1 MDIRKY
7 KHSDKK
13 ALEVLLKSVF
23 PDSADHNEPSKVIA
37 AKLKVD
43 DLIWVA
49 ETEGEIIGCCIGGYD
64 GVRGWL
70 YEVSVLNQYRR
81 RGVGAK
87 LVEEVVSQL
96 KALGCVKVNLQVRAD
111 NAEVV
116 NFYKTL
122 GFNTEER
129 LSMGVLLD

>member
-7 KHSDKK
+7 KDSDKK
-13 ALEVLLKSVF
+13 GLEDLLKSVF

-37 AKLKVD
+37 AKLNVD

-49 ETEGEIIGCCIGGYD
+49 ETEGEILGCCMGGYD

-70 YEVSVLNQYRR
+70 YGVSVLNQYRR
-81 RGVGAK
+81 RGIGAR
-87 LVEEVVSQL
+87 LVQEVVGQL
-96 KALGCVKVNLQVRAD
+96 KTLGCVKVNLQVRAD
-111 NAEVV
+111 NADVV

-122 GFNTEER
+122 GFKLEER
-129 LSMGVLLD
+129 LSMGAFI